1 MSLTVQVFCDKLML
15 LHKWTAVLTY
25 LLTVLHVAFWSVQLL
40 IDHRNGKVA
49 YAYAWQ
55 YEKFLFA
62 WIVSLLYILYHLS
75 CSLYAILGIR
85 LHDHALLAVHC
96 AFQEEALRSILVL
109 ACPFRSPHY
118 HHGCIASPSG
128 MVVVLGRLGPL
139 GRGTHLAVY
148 LVALYQRVHWSKI
161 CGALEQAS

>member
-62 WIVSLLYILYHLS
+62 WIVSVSPICRTFILLTVS
-75 CSLYAILGIR
+75 DIR
-85 LHDHALLAVHC
+85 H
-96 AFQEEALRSILVL
+96 S
-109 ACPFRSPHY
+109 
-118 HHGCIASPSG
+118 
-128 MVVVLGRLGPL
+128 
-139 GRGTHLAVY
+139 
-148 LVALYQRVHWSKI
+148 VA
-161 CGALEQAS
+161 